1 MENEKNNGKRS
12 GVLSNWNEIKGFGF
26 VVARNSDGTR
36 RSWFLHCTRIVRI
49 EAENGI
55 PEAGSQVRFNE
66 EPHPK
71 GPLAVD
77 AEILALA
84 PQIRTDAGLKVLT
97 GKNDDGGAR

>member
-1 MENEKNNGKRS
+1 MGTEKKIGI
-12 GVLSNWNEIKGFGF
+12 LSNWNEIKGFGF
-26 VVARNSDGTR
+26 VVARNPDGIR
-36 RSWFLHCTRIVRI
+36 RSWFLHCTRIEHI

-84 PQIRTDAGLKVLT
+84 PQIRTDAGLKALA
-97 GKNDDGGAR
+97 GESDNGGTR